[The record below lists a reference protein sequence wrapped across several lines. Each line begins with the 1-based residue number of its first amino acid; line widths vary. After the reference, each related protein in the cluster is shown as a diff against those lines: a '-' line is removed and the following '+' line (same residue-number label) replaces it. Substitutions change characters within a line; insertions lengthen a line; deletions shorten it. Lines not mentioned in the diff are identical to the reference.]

1 MKNSS
6 SKPEKLITSSVGSGN
21 NINLDNCPII
31 FDSLEVGY
39 NQIKLSFLG
48 VGGVYMLI
56 NKKDPQRGSS
66 VNLARRTQEYIHLIK
81 GIRQPNSISQ
91 EEIKKTA
98 ASNWILIILVICTP
112 QLSLVHEQLAL
123 IIWKPTINRYFSVVP
138 RINPQWSDIDT
149 AIIHIKE
156 FLFLFEQD
164 SFGFNRFQKFLTAYT
179 IAKELKSDPKFLQ
192 EKHFSNLVFVYNKRF
207 PEKDPIVY
215 SSINKALKSLLI
227 SHSTLMDCVINQY
240 ILRDNLVLSF
250 EPFTQESLVLFTNKP
265 IADNQLRKEVIVFN
279 EENELAYV
287 FKSGREMARHLK
299 IDGKVARAAILE
311 GTYQNFTL
319 IAKAISNRQEV
330 LVLSSETF
338 ELVTEL
344 KSITVAMKYAKV
356 NFYTMKIL
364 LETNKPH
371 FGKIFKYKNTHK

>member
-1 MKNSS
+1 
-6 SKPEKLITSSVGSGN
+6 
-21 NINLDNCPII
+21 
-31 FDSLEVGY
+31 
-39 NQIKLSFLG
+39 
-48 VGGVYMLI
+48 
-56 NKKDPQRGSS
+56 
-66 VNLARRTQEYIHLIK
+66 
-81 GIRQPNSISQ
+81 
-91 EEIKKTA
+91 
-98 ASNWILIILVICTP
+98 
-112 QLSLVHEQLAL
+112 
-123 IIWKPTINRYFSVVP
+123 
-138 RINPQWSDIDT
+138 
-149 AIIHIKE
+149 
-156 FLFLFEQD
+156 
-164 SFGFNRFQKFLTAYT
+164 
-179 IAKELKSDPKFLQ
+179 
-192 EKHFSNLVFVYNKRF
+192 
-207 PEKDPIVY
+207 
-215 SSINKALKSLLI
+215 
-227 SHSTLMDCVINQY
+227 MDCVINQY

-250 EPFTQESLVLFTNKP
+250 EPLTQESLVLFTNKP

-287 FKSGREMARHLK
+287 FKSGREMARHFK

>member
-1 MKNSS
+1 
-6 SKPEKLITSSVGSGN
+6 
-21 NINLDNCPII
+21 
-31 FDSLEVGY
+31 
-39 NQIKLSFLG
+39 
-48 VGGVYMLI
+48 
-56 NKKDPQRGSS
+56 
-66 VNLARRTQEYIHLIK
+66 
-81 GIRQPNSISQ
+81 
-91 EEIKKTA
+91 
-98 ASNWILIILVICTP
+98 
-112 QLSLVHEQLAL
+112 
-123 IIWKPTINRYFSVVP
+123 
-138 RINPQWSDIDT
+138 
-149 AIIHIKE
+149 
-156 FLFLFEQD
+156 LFLFEQD

-250 EPFTQESLVLFTNKP
+250 EPLTQESLVLFTNKP

-287 FKSGREMARHLK
+287 FKSGREMARHFK

-344 KSITVAMKYAKV
+344 KSITVAMKYFSDTFLYPWGV
-356 NFYTMKIL
+356 FLRN
-364 LETNKPH
+364 
-371 FGKIFKYKNTHK
+371 